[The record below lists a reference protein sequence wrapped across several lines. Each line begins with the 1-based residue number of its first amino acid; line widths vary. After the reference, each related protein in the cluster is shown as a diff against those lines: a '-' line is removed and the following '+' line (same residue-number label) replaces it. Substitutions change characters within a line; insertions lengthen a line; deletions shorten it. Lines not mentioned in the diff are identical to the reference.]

1 MPIIPP
7 HIDIMKTIENHHRRM
22 GDASS
27 SRRSRR
33 NRSKIKHQHRKRCN
47 SSFRV
52 VLDNIMTFIIQSSSL
67 LSSSVS
73 LLLLLLIIL
82 SSIIS
87 IPKTTAAAAST
98 SLYQTL
104 NIPKTATQSEIKKAY
119 RKAALKHHPD
129 KVPQEQ
135 RAKAEHKFKEISKA
149 YEWLSD
155 EGKRELYDRYGGE

>member
-1 MPIIPP
+1 
-7 HIDIMKTIENHHRRM
+7 
-22 GDASS
+22 
-27 SRRSRR
+27 
-33 NRSKIKHQHRKRCN
+33 
-47 SSFRV
+47 
-52 VLDNIMTFIIQSSSL
+52 MTFIIQPSALL

-73 LLLLLLIIL
+73 LLLFLIIL
-82 SSIIS
+82 
-87 IPKTTAAAAST
+87 IPTTTAAAAANT

>member
-1 MPIIPP
+1 
-7 HIDIMKTIENHHRRM
+7 
-22 GDASS
+22 
-27 SRRSRR
+27 
-33 NRSKIKHQHRKRCN
+33 
-47 SSFRV
+47 
-52 VLDNIMTFIIQSSSL
+52 MTFIIQPSSL

-73 LLLLLLIIL
+73 PLLLLLIIL

>member
-1 MPIIPP
+1 
-7 HIDIMKTIENHHRRM
+7 MKKIKSQHHPM

-33 NRSKIKHQHRKRCN
+33 NRSKIKQQHRKRCN
-47 SSFRV
+47 SSSRV
-52 VLDNIMTFIIQSSSL
+52 VLDNFITFIIQPSALL

-73 LLLLLLIIL
+73 LLLLLIIL
-82 SSIIS
+82 
-87 IPKTTAAAAST
+87 IPTTTAAAAST

>member
-1 MPIIPP
+1 
-7 HIDIMKTIENHHRRM
+7 
-22 GDASS
+22 
-27 SRRSRR
+27 
-33 NRSKIKHQHRKRCN
+33 
-47 SSFRV
+47 
-52 VLDNIMTFIIQSSSL
+52 MTFIIQPSSLL

-73 LLLLLLIIL
+73 LLLFLII
-82 SSIIS
+82 II
-87 IPKTTAAAAST
+87 PTTTAAAAANT

-155 EGKRELYDRYGGE
+155 EKKRELYDRYGGEWYYIVLIDGT